1 MEVEWFVRVPG
12 RWGSRG
18 ALAHSKH
25 CFVPA
30 VAATHA
36 PPHAPAHVFDV
47 EEQLRARLEP
57 EAVEVEVL
65 HTARNAAGV
74 QKWQSQL
81 GVPRK

>member
-1 MEVEWFVRVPG
+1 MSG
-12 RWGSRG
+12 CRG
-18 ALAHSKH
+18 AGARGARSRTLSIAS
-25 CFVPA
+25 CLLLLPPMP
-30 VAATHA
+30 